1 MSAIAKAEVLHRIRL
16 AIGADPVVP
25 DIPRG
30 YRMEGGYDRDQLC
43 ALLTDRLLDYR
54 AQVIPCAPDTI
65 ADTVVLALR
74 EQVVASVVAPNA
86 AAEAWLTPSPEGIL
100 VELDRPDLTAPQ
112 LAEIDAVVTGCALA
126 IAETGVIVLDG
137 GPMCGRRAASLVPD
151 VHVCVVTAD
160 QVVGLP
166 PEAISQLDPS
176 MPQTWIAGPSATSDI
191 ELSRVEGV
199 HGPRTLIVVLA
210 A

>member
-1 MSAIAKAEVLHRIRL
+1 MSAIAKTEVLHRIRL
-16 AIGADPVVP
+16 AMGEDPAVP
-25 DIPRG
+25 EIPRE
-30 YRMEGGYDRDQLC
+30 YRMQAGYNRDELC
-43 ALLTDRLLDYR
+43 ELLVDRLVDYR
-54 AQVIPCAPDTI
+54 AQVTPCAPDAI
-65 ADTVVLALR
+65 ADTVLLALR
-74 EQVVASVVAPNA
+74 EQGVASVVAPEA
-86 AAEAWLTPSPEGIL
+86 AADAWLTPSPEGIH

-126 IAETGVIVLDG
+126 IAEIGVIVLDG

-176 MPQTWIAGPSATSDI
+176 TPQTWIAGPSATSDI

>member
-1 MSAIAKAEVLHRIRL
+1 MSAIAKSEILHRIQL
-16 AIGADPVVP
+16 AIGAHPVVP
-25 DIPRG
+25 DIPRE
-30 YRMEGGYDRDQLC
+30 YRTDGGYDREQLLE
-43 ALLTDRLLDYR
+43 LLTDRLVDYR
-54 AQVIPCAPDTI
+54 AQVTPCAPDAITDTI
-65 ADTVVLALR
+65 RLALR
-74 EQVVASVVAPNA
+74 EQGATSVVAPHQ
-86 AAEAWLTPSPEGIL
+86 AAEAWLSPPPEGIH

-112 LAEIDAVVTGCALA
+112 LAELDAVVTGCALA

-151 VHVCVVTAD
+151 LHVCVVTAD

-176 MPQTWIAGPSATSDI
+176 TPQTWIAGPSATSDI

-199 HGPRTLIVVLA
+199 HGPRTLVVILA